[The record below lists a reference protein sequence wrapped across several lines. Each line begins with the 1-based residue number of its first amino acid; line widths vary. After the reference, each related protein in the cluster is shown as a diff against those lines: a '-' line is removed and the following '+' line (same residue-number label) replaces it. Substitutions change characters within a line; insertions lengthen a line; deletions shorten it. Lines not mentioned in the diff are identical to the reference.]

1 MAKIAVVLGGGSGTR
16 AGGIV
21 PKQFQL
27 LNGKSMLSLSIEA
40 MRNGGAECCFVV
52 LHPEFIRD
60 WETELQSFPMPAYAV
75 CGGET
80 RWHSVKN
87 ALIAVEE
94 KYGAVGH
101 FIAIHDGARP
111 LVPCQVV
118 EAGWKVAEQ
127 YGAAVPVV
135 PVTDSLRQ
143 ILPDNDSV
151 AVDRSIFRAVQTP
164 QVFKSEII
172 IDAYRKPYKPTF
184 TDDASVV
191 EENGGKITI
200 FPGDAVNIK
209 VTHPADF
216 DLARIILSHLSN
228 K

>member
-16 AGGIV
+16 AGGTV

-40 MRNGGAECCFVV
+40 MCKGGAECCFVV
-52 LHPEFIRD
+52 LHPEFLRD
-60 WETELQSFPMPAYAV
+60 CETELQAFPVPAFAV
-75 CGGET
+75 CGGKT

-87 ALIAVEE
+87 ALLAIEE
-94 KYGAVGH
+94 RYDTKGH
-101 FIAIHDGARP
+101 LIAIHDGARP

-118 EAGWKVAEQ
+118 ETGWEVVEQ
-127 YGAAVPVV
+127 YGAVVPVV

-143 ILPDNDSV
+143 ILPDGSSMS
-151 AVDRSIFRAVQTP
+151 VDRSVFRAVQTP

-172 IDAYRKPYKPTF
+172 IDAYRKPFKSTF

-191 EENGGKITI
+191 EENGGKITL